1 MKLSLLLEKVNILS
15 GFGNFDPRYEEEVI
29 SLCCDSRKA
38 AEGAVFVC
46 IKGAVSD
53 GHEYAPAAYS
63 KGCRIFVA
71 ERELSLPDDALVI
84 ISDNTR
90 IALAEM
96 SQKFFGDP
104 SKDIKVIGI
113 TGTKGKTT
121 TAQLIYQILNAS
133 GIKAG
138 YIGTNGIMYDGQFF
152 ESVNT
157 TPESY
162 DLAYYMRKMI
172 EADVKYL
179 ALEVSSQALYME
191 RVRGI
196 SFEACVFTNLSPD
209 HIGGSEHP
217 DFDHYKAS
225 KERLFSEFAPKIAI
239 YNADDEASEYM
250 MKNCSSPK
258 FSYSICGRGHFNAD
272 ELKLYRESGRLG
284 IRFRISAGKELS
296 GMVDLPMPGDFNASN
311 ALAAAAV
318 CLSAGVKFE
327 KILSSLS
334 NVSMKGRFEVV
345 DALPYATFVIDYAHN
360 GMSLRSVLSTLRKYE
375 PARLICVFGSV
386 GGRTKLRRAELG
398 KVASEMCDFCIIT
411 SDNPDNEEPMQIIDE
426 IAAAFGDDGCDY
438 VKIPSRREAVLYAVR
453 NARKDDIVLFAGK
466 GHEEYQLICGKR
478 EYFCERETIIE
489 GAFSMLL
496 GR

>member
-1 MKLSLLLEKVNILS
+1 MKLSLLLQKVNILS
-15 GFGNFDPRYEEEVI
+15 LNDPRVLEEEI
-29 SLCCDSRKA
+29 DSLCCDSRKA
-38 AEGAVFVC
+38 AQGSAFVC

-53 GHEYAPAAYS
+53 GHDYAPSAYS
-63 KGCRIFVA
+63 KGCRIFIA
-71 ERELSLPDDALVI
+71 EHELSLPADAKVL

-104 SKDIKVIGI
+104 SKEIKVIGI

-133 GIKAG
+133 SVKAG
-138 YIGTNGIMYDGQFF
+138 YIGTNGIMFDGQFF

-162 DLAYYMRKMI
+162 DLACYMRKMI

-179 ALEVSSQALYME
+179 VLEVSSQALYME
-191 RVRGI
+191 RVRGME
-196 SFEACVFTNLSPD
+196 FETCVFTNLAPD

-217 DFDHYKAS
+217 DFEHYRAS
-225 KERLFSEFAPKIAI
+225 KERLFSEFSPKIAI

-250 MKNCSSPK
+250 MKRCKAPK
-258 FSYSICGRGHFNAD
+258 FSFSLKGKGHFNG
-272 ELKLYRESGRLG
+272 ENLELYRDSGRLG
-284 IRFRISAGKELS
+284 IRFAINAGSELK
-296 GMVDLPMPGDFNASN
+296 GDVDLPLPGDFNASN
-311 ALAAAAV
+311 ALAATAV
-318 CLSAGVKFE
+318 CISIGIKFDMILSA
-327 KILSSLS
+327 LSG
-334 NVSMKGRFEVV
+334 VSMRGRFEVV

-360 GMSLRSVLSTLRKYE
+360 GVSLRSVLSTLRKYE

-398 KVASEMCDFCIIT
+398 TVASEMCDFCIIT
-411 SDNPDNEEPMQIIDE
+411 SDNPDNEDPMQIIDE
-426 IAAAFGDDGCDY
+426 IAESFSEDGCDY
-438 VKIPSRREAVLYAVR
+438 VKIPSRREAVLYAVK
-453 NARKDDIVLFAGK
+453 NARKDDMILFAGK